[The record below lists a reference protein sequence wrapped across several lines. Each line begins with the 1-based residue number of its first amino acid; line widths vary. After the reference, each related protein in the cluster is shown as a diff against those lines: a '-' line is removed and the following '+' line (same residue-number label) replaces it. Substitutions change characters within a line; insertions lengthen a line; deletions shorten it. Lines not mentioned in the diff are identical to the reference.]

1 MTSEATAT
9 AVVGATRSTFE
20 FSPHNCFACGTL
32 NTHGMQLDLHIEPG
46 RCWTELS
53 LEPRFE
59 GWEGIAHGGIVCTVL
74 DEVMAWSLVG
84 ADNWGVTA
92 KLSVAFRRPI
102 RVGQPIRAEG
112 WVTKERRRLVATAGT
127 VVDAADGTVLA
138 TADALYMAAT
148 DERKRELQ
156 ARYGFRMR
164 SDAPEPGAS
173 R

>member
-1 MTSEATAT
+1 MTSDATAT
-9 AVVGATRSTFE
+9 AVVRATGSTFE

-32 NTHGMQLDLHIEPG
+32 NSHGMQLDLHIEPG

-59 GWEGIAHGGIVCTVL
+59 AREGIAHGGIVCTVL

-92 KLSVAFRRPI
+92 KLSVDFKRPI

-112 WVTKERRRLVATAGT
+112 WVTKERRRLVATSGT
-127 VVDAADGTVLA
+127 VVDTTDGTVLA
-138 TADALYMAAT
+138 TSHALYVAAS

-156 ARYGFRMR
+156 ARYGFRTR
-164 SDAPEPGAS
+164 ADTPEPGAD